1 VRTET
6 REQMRNQFLG
16 TLVFLTIQ
24 FLLGMAVNLFVTILT
39 NHPGAN
45 PPEYFGGGVQ
55 S

>member
-1 VRTET
+1 M

-24 FLLGMAVNLFVTILT
+24 FLLGMAVNLFVTIPT

-45 PPEYFGGGVQ
+45 PPEYFGGVIQ